1 MASVPSVLELAGPPT
16 RFSRAW
22 WRELL
27 TSRYTLG
34 GAYGLAV
41 VLTAMAV
48 GLVSS
53 PPTSGPIG
61 PATTAILVVLGFNL
75 ALILFVAGVVGWGLL
90 ALGMHHLPAFI
101 VGILLFDFGVQAAH
115 ITNQNRIYGLHPDER
130 SRLTTAY
137 MVTFFFGGVA
147 GSIIASLAY
156 DAGGWLLVCAIG
168 AGLTTA
174 ALAIWA
180 TICATTER
188 ETKI

>member
-1 MASVPSVLELAGPPT
+1 
-16 RFSRAW
+16 
-22 WRELL
+22 
-27 TSRYTLG
+27 
-34 GAYGLAV
+34 
-41 VLTAMAV
+41 
-48 GLVSS
+48 
-53 PPTSGPIG
+53 
-61 PATTAILVVLGFNL
+61 
-75 ALILFVAGVVGWGLL
+75 
-90 ALGMHHLPAFI
+90 MHHLPAFI

-147 GSIIASLAY
+147 GSIIASRLRRRRLA
-156 DAGGWLLVCAIG
+156 LVCAIG